1 VNAVF
6 ADVIAA
12 IGAAGP
18 VGIAR
23 TVVVAIDGF
32 GGAGKSTLAARI
44 ADELSVTVVHT
55 DDFSSWD
62 NPIDWWPRLLE
73 QVLLPLSHNEVARYQ
88 RYDWDARELA
98 EWIVVTPGGL
108 VVLEGV
114 TASRL
119 AFRPYLSLTIWVDSP
134 ADLRLA
140 RGLQRDGAEMR
151 GLWLAWMAAE
161 NEWAAHEN
169 PQARADLTISGAV

>member
-1 VNAVF
+1 VSTAF

-12 IGAAGP
+12 IEVAGP
-18 VGIAR
+18 VGVAR

-32 GGAGKSTLAARI
+32 GGAGKSTLAARV
-44 ADELSVTVVHT
+44 ADELAATVVHT
-55 DDFSSWD
+55 DDFSSWN
-62 NPIDWWPRLLE
+62 NPIDWWPRLQE
-73 QVLLPLSHNEVARYQ
+73 QLLLPLSKNEVARYQ
-88 RYDWDARELA
+88 RYDWDAHELA
-98 EWIVVTPGGL
+98 EWIDVTPGGL

-140 RGLQRDGAEMR
+140 RGLQRDGDETR
-151 GLWLAWMAAE
+151 GLWLGWMAAE

-169 PQARADLTISGAV
+169 PQARADLTISGAA